1 MAAKDLNYI
10 SGQIVDAAM
19 CVHSALGPG
28 LLESTYSKCLAQELR
43 LRGLMVE
50 LEVPVPIVYK
60 GVRIR
65 VAYRMDQLVE
75 DAVVVELKVVRKL
88 HPVYDAKLLSFL
100 KLSNR
105 RLGLLLNFN
114 VVHMRDG
121 IKRLVNKF

>member
-1 MAAKDLNYI
+1 MAAKNSNDI

-43 LRGLMVE
+43 LRGLTVA

-60 GVRIR
+60 GIRIR
-65 VAYRMDQLVE
+65 IAYRMDQLVE
-75 DAVVVELKVVRKL
+75 SAVVVELKVVRQL
-88 HPVYDAKLLSFL
+88 HPVHEAKLLSFL

-105 RLGLLLNFN
+105 RLGLLLNSTWSICDTESN
-114 VVHMRDG
+114 A
-121 IKRLVNKF
+121 